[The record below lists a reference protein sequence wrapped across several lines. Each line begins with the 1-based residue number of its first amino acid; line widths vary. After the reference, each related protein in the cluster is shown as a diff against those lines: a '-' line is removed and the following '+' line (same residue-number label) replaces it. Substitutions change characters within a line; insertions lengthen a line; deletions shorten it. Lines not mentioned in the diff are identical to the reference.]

1 MTTPRKR
8 TSLVSVV
15 FFKELRE
22 TFRDKRVLLSVIISP
37 LLVTPLLI
45 GAVGFFA
52 GKKSI
57 ETSQAVLPVG
67 IIQEEA
73 IPEIVEQLEANER
86 LTLQQFDSR
95 GDAEAAVLARKTRAV
110 LVIKEGAN
118 EAHSNN
124 GSIKMEILYS
134 MADEKS
140 DNARNRLKREL
151 RAFDKV
157 IVEQRLERTGL
168 EATFVKPTKVGETS
182 LASNESVGGFF
193 LGLILPYIVV
203 MSAAFGGMTTAFD
216 LCAGEKERGTME
228 TLLVSPA
235 SRYDIVQGKLFTIF
249 TISVIATI
257 CAITG
262 FTIPLA
268 SGLAIFAEVVGDK
281 ISFSFPAIGAMILIV
296 IPLTLLTSS
305 ALLLI
310 STFARN
316 QKEAQTYSFPFIVA
330 VMFPAVISSIIG
342 AESPLYTAFIPV
354 LNIALTMKQMLGEL
368 FRIEYFAYS
377 LISSLVYAV
386 IAMRIA
392 ARLFQREA
400 ILFRT

>member
-1 MTTPRKR
+1 MAKTSRRSGLAR
-8 TSLVSVV
+8 TV
-15 FFKELRE
+15 FLKELRE
-22 TFRDKRVLLSVIISP
+22 TFRDKRVILGVIVSP
-37 LLVTPLLI
+37 LLITPLLI

-57 ETSQAVLPVG
+57 EQSRVVLPIG

-73 IPEIVEQLEANER
+73 IPGIVEQLEANER
-86 LTLQQFDSR
+86 LNLKQYDSR
-95 GDAEAAVLARKTRAV
+95 ESAEAAVLARETRAV
-110 LVIKEGAN
+110 LVIKEGAGT
-118 EAHSNN
+118 AYSNSR
-124 GSIKMEILYS
+124 SIDMEILYN

-140 DNARNRLKREL
+140 DNARSRLRREL
-151 RAFDKV
+151 RQFDNA
-157 IVEQRLERTGL
+157 IVERRLKDAGL
-168 EATFVKPTKVGETS
+168 DSNFVKPTTIKETS
-182 LASNESVGGFF
+182 LASEESVGGFF

-249 TISVIATI
+249 IVSVLAAI

-262 FTIPLA
+262 FTVPLA
-268 SGLAIFAEVVGDK
+268 SGLAIFAEVVGDR
-281 ISFSFPAIGAMILIV
+281 ISFSFSAIGAMILIV

-310 STFARN
+310 SSFARN
-316 QKEAQTYSFPFIVA
+316 HKEAQTYSFPFIVA
-330 VMFPAVISSIIG
+330 VMFPAVLSSIIG

-368 FRIEYFAYS
+368 FRIEYFSWS
-377 LISSLVYAV
+377 LISSLLYAL

-392 ARLFQREA
+392 AKLFQREA
-400 ILFRT
+400 ILFRA